1 LRGKLPLSIANAIA
15 SRGGHGA
22 ALDRPRQAGHLSLR
36 EVEHEASISSRRR
49 SFPRP
54 TWSKLEKVAPGASSL
69 IFQSKALGGI
79 EKFESLAGLAPAFG
93 KMGLSTDQVKC
104 TQGGVSDFIGKATGG
119 GADLAKK
126 FNDAI
131 K

>member
-1 LRGKLPLSIANAIA
+1 M
-15 SRGGHGA
+15 
-22 ALDRPRQAGHLSLR
+22 
-36 EVEHEASISSRRR
+36 
-49 SFPRP
+49 
-54 TWSKLEKVAPGASSL
+54 APGASSL